1 MQVKYQLQL
10 SNCQPFR
17 IEIALLLF
25 VSVTDFLLQLKNNIN
40 PSNKIKDFFLVQIK
54 NLCLLTGTCIY
65 LFTINFIF
73 L

>member
-40 PSNKIKDFFLVQIK
+40 SSNKIKDFFWFKSRTSV
-54 NLCLLTGTCIY
+54 Y
-65 LFTINFIF
+65 
-73 L
+73 